1 MEMGAEIKQI
11 ILKNYISRQNFPQKD
26 HEACSRVKMVYF
38 ALCSHSLVYPGTL
51 LGCIKVLTQLV
62 ATEADA
68 EEVDVEDKGVEEF
81 YVLGQ
86 GVCRGGL
93 KIMTSIENEP

>member
-1 MEMGAEIKQI
+1 M
-11 ILKNYISRQNFPQKD
+11 
-26 HEACSRVKMVYF
+26 
-38 ALCSHSLVYPGTL
+38 
-51 LGCIKVLTQLV
+51 